1 MDLYKRIF
9 AYVPEKK
16 AHGVVAVL
24 CSVCS
29 AALTCAGYFV
39 IYQVLREI
47 LMASD
52 LAVAQQFSIL
62 AIVLLTA
69 GALLYLLAGIFSHIL
84 GFRLETNLR
93 KRGIDGIAQ
102 ASFRFFDTN
111 ESGII
116 RKTIDDNAGM
126 THMAVAHMIPDLGQA
141 FVTPILVIILS
152 FFVSLRVGIVLVV
165 TVLIGVV
172 IMSKMMGGETSFMQQ
187 YQDALKRM
195 SGETVEYVRGIQV
208 IKIFKADVNSFKA
221 LHEAITSYAQGAYS
235 YSKSCKV
242 PYVTYQWIFLGAA
255 ALLVIP
261 IAFMLNTITEPHFF
275 MIELLM
281 YIFLLGVVYVCLM
294 RLMYSTQHIF
304 EAKYAVDNLEKL
316 YDEMSKDKL
325 QFGNETNFENFDIAF
340 ENVSFSYGDKS
351 VFKDFNL
358 SLPAGKS
365 YALVGSSGSGK
376 STLAKLLSGFYKVD
390 EGAVTIGKKPLSV
403 YSEDTITKA
412 VSFVFQDPKLFKISI
427 YDNVAL
433 AKNGATH
440 DEVMD
445 ALIKAGC
452 ADILDKFPEREN
464 TLIGTK
470 GVYLS
475 GGEKQRIAIARAL
488 LKDAPIL
495 VMDEASAAID
505 ADNEYKLQES
515 FKTLMQNKTTIMI
528 AHRLSSIQNVDEI
541 LVLKDGEVAERGSHF
556 ELLKKQG
563 EYKALLD
570 MYYSA
575 NDWRLSYDSAF

>member
-16 AHGVVAVL
+16 AYGVLAVF

-29 AALTCAGYFV
+29 AVLTCAGYFV

-47 LMASD
+47 LMANN
-52 LAVAQQFSIL
+52 LVVAQQLSIL

-69 GALLYLLAGIFSHIL
+69 GALLYLLASIFSHIL
-84 GFRLETNLR
+84 GFRLETNLH
-93 KRGIDGIAQ
+93 KRGIDGIVQ

-126 THMAVAHMIPDLGQA
+126 THSAVAHMIPDLGQA

-152 FFVSLRVGIVLVV
+152 FFVSLRVGIAVVV
-165 TVLIGVV
+165 TVFIGVV

-221 LHEAITSYAQGAYS
+221 LHEAITSYAQGVYS

-261 IAFMLNTITEPHFF
+261 IALMLNTITEPHFF

-294 RLMYSTQHIF
+294 RVMYSTQHIF
-304 EAKYAVDNLEKL
+304 EAKYAVDSLEKL
-316 YDEMSKDKL
+316 YDEMNKDKL
-325 QFGNETNFENFDIAF
+325 QFGNETSFENFDIAF
-340 ENVSFSYGDKS
+340 ENMSFSYGDKS
-351 VFKDFNL
+351 VFKNFNL
-358 SLPAGKS
+358 SLVAGKS

-390 EGAVTIGKKPLSV
+390 DGAVTIGKKPLSA
-403 YSEDTITKA
+403 YSEDAIIKA
-412 VSFVFQDPKLFKISI
+412 ISFVFQDPKLFKMSI

-433 AKNGATH
+433 AKAGATH
-440 DEVMD
+440 DEVMA
-445 ALIKAGC
+445 ALMKAGC

-464 TLIGTK
+464 TLIGAK

-541 LVLKDGEVAERGSHF
+541 LVLKDGEIAERGSHL

-575 NDWRLSYDSAF
+575 NDWRLSYDSAL